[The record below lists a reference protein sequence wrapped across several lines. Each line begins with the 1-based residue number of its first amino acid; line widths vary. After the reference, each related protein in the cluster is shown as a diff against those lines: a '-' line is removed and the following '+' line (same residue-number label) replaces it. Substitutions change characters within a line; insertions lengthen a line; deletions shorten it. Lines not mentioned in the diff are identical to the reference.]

1 LGLVITKRLVE
12 MMNGVITVKS
22 EQGKGAAF
30 EIIFRDIKISEVS
43 GKACILKP
51 DVKNPEFEPA
61 TILIADDS
69 ELNRTLIRAY
79 LNNSRFRII
88 EAEDGE
94 QAVSLAIQ
102 EKPDMILM
110 DIRMPIMD
118 GREAATAIR
127 KAGLSIPMIAITTS
141 VLAQEQEQIRQLFDG
156 YLSKPV
162 RKPDLLAEIAKF
174 LKSEQHES
182 ENTAENTEENP
193 VSQKTV
199 QHKPEIISRLET
211 EFAPLWKDA
220 CEKRVMNDIRQFAEK
235 MIAFAEEYD
244 IEKLSIFGNNLMTC
258 CRSFDIKQI
267 EKLLLSYPKL
277 VGQLTYPPAP
287 LPEREGEK

>member
-1 LGLVITKRLVE
+1 
-12 MMNGVITVKS
+12 MKS

-51 DVKNPEFEPA
+51 EVKNPEFEPA

-211 EFAPLWKDA
+211 EFAPL
-220 CEKRVMNDIRQFAEK
+220 
-235 MIAFAEEYD
+235 
-244 IEKLSIFGNNLMTC
+244 
-258 CRSFDIKQI
+258 
-267 EKLLLSYPKL
+267 
-277 VGQLTYPPAP
+277 
-287 LPEREGEK
+287 